1 MGETWQ
7 LSLLLFVRYLAAAGH
22 LRWGTSR
29 EFPLRSRHKC
39 LYNIRYFT
47 LADNLEICEYNIVH

>member
-7 LSLLLFVRYLAAAGH
+7 FSLLLFVRYLAAAGH
-22 LRWGTSR
+22 LDWETSC

-39 LYNIRYFT
+39 LHNIRYFT
-47 LADNLEICEYNIVH
+47 LADNLEIGE

>member
-7 LSLLLFVRYLAAAGH
+7 FSLLLFVRYLAAAGH
-22 LRWGTSR
+22 LDWETSC

-47 LADNLEICEYNIVH
+47 LADNLEIGE